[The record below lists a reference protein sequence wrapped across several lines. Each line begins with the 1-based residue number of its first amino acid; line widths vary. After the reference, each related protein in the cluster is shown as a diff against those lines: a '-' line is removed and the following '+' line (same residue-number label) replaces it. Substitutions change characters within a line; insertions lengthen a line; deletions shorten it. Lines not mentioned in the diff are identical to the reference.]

1 MNRMAGRPSGGLPFR
16 MKENCKYMYYCGWD
30 GGGTKTEVCFLRENG
45 ETAFQSFGPLNVNG
59 ANRETVEKTVRDAVD
74 FMRAQREGLEGCAM
88 LVVGMAGV
96 SNREAAG
103 MVTQAVRKSG
113 YAGPLRLVGDQEIAL
128 AGAIRGHGA
137 VLIAGTGAICYG
149 RDPQGNCFRVGG
161 WGYLIDDGGSGYAIG
176 RDILM
181 AAARAEDGRGKDT
194 CLKQKA
200 LEALGVQDI
209 RGMITWLYAPG
220 TGKKEIASL
229 APLLLPALE
238 AGDETALAIAGQAA
252 NDLAELVINGFRKTG
267 MEDGEIAMTGSIL
280 NRYAPIRALTEERV
294 RAALPKVS
302 IISPRFSPAQG
313 AAIMAKEAIS

>member
-1 MNRMAGRPSGGLPFR
+1 
-16 MKENCKYMYYCGWD
+16 MYYCGWD
-30 GGGTKTEVCFLRENG
+30 GGGTKTEVCILNQEG
-45 ETAFQSFGPLNVNG
+45 KTASQAFGPLNANG
-59 ANRETVEKTVRDAVD
+59 ASRETVEKTVRDAVEYMD
-74 FMRAQREGLEGCAM
+74 SQQEGLEGCAQ
-88 LVVGMAGV
+88 LVIGMAGA
-96 SNREAAG
+96 SNRDAAQ
-103 MVTQAVRKSG
+103 MVEQAVREAG
-113 YAGPLRLVGDQEIAL
+113 YTGPLRLVGDQEIAL

-149 RDPQGNCFRVGG
+149 RDPAGNSFRVGG

-181 AAARAEDGRGKDT
+181 AAARTEDGRRKDT
-194 CLKQKA
+194 CLKQA
-200 LEALGVQDI
+200 VFEALAVQDI

-238 AGDETALAIAGQAA
+238 AGDEAALDIAKKAA
-252 NDLAELVINGFRKTG
+252 ADLSELVITGWRKTG

-280 NRYAPIRALTEERV
+280 NRYAPIRALTEERIHAV
-294 RAALPKVS
+294 LPKVN

-313 AAIMAKEAIS
+313 AAMLAKETSL